1 MTEAAGGDPPAPAAV
16 DLIRAKRD
24 GRTLTGAE
32 IRWLIAAYVRGEVA
46 DEQMS
51 ALLMAIFFRGLQP
64 GELRAWTAAMI
75 ASGSGWICPACG
87 GPPWTST
94 RPAVSGTRSR

>member
-1 MTEAAGGDPPAPAAV
+1 MTEAAGGDLPAPAAV

-32 IRWLIAAYVRGEVA
+32 VRWLIAAYVRGEVA

-75 ASGSGWICPACG
+75 ASGERLDLSGVRRPTVDKHSTG
-87 GPPWTST
+87 G
-94 RPAVSGTRSR
+94 VGDKVC